1 MQETVF
7 KRAKNYYDNCELI
20 IQELCDITKDFE
32 EPIDMDGAVTDFDVM
47 MLSLLFCQAIAD
59 DDFCENEKD
68 FIKALPNAD
77 NYFSYFVSKDLT
89 WDKVFA
95 MTTEEQKE
103 LSTEL
108 LELLNSSANSF
119 ALKFAMLDAVTTQS
133 YIAEIALNLSQIGL
147 LLSMVDGE
155 ITADE
160 LSTFHD
166 YTQELVVGK
175 WMYYVDAFTEAFEE
189 MKEDIAEEAS
199 EETAKESNE

>member
-20 IQELCDITKDFE
+20 IKELCDITKDFA
-32 EPIDMDGAVTDFDVM
+32 EPIDFDGAVTDFDVM

-77 NYFSYFVSKDLT
+77 NYFTYFVSKDLT

-95 MTTEEQKE
+95 MSTEEQKE
-103 LSTEL
+103 LSKEL

-119 ALKFAMLDAVTTQS
+119 ALKFAMLDAVSTQS
-133 YIAEIALNLSQIGL
+133 YISEIALNLSQIGL

-160 LSTFHD
+160 LNTFHE
-166 YTQELVVGK
+166 YTQELIVGK
-175 WMYYVDAFTEAFEE
+175 WIYYVEAFTKSFEE
-189 MKEDIAEEAS
+189 MKEKQS
-199 EETAKESNE
+199 KESTEEN